1 VRDEAERKADSEAV
15 EVGARRCR
23 DAAGVTVS
31 EALAEAEARLA
42 ASGIDTARLDAEL
55 LAGKALGRSRTEL
68 YLDPE
73 RELAGGEEE
82 AYRALVDRRVLREP
96 AAYILG
102 EWGFRRLTIAV
113 DPRVLIPRPGTESVV
128 ERCLELLQGLDR
140 PEVLDAGTGS
150 GAIALA
156 IADEH
161 PGARVTAIDAS
172 DDALAVARANAARAG
187 IDVRLLLHDLGGD
200 LGGPFD
206 LVVSNPPYVHEHELP
221 TLQPELR
228 FEPEFALVDRGQTEA
243 VARAARAALR
253 PGGSLVL
260 EVGDDRGEEIASLLR
275 ELGYTDVGVAQDL
288 TGRDRVVDGQWT
300 P

>member
-1 VRDEAERKADSEAV
+1 VRVGEAIADASE
-15 EVGARRCR
+15 
-23 DAAGVTVS
+23 
-31 EALAEAEARLA
+31 RLA

-82 AYRALVDRRVLREP
+82 AYRALVDRRALREP

-102 EWGFRRLTIAV
+102 EWGFRRLTLAV

-128 ERCLELLQGLDR
+128 ERCLELLRGIDG

-161 PGARVTAIDAS
+161 PSARVTAIDSS
-172 DDALAVARANAARAG
+172 DDALEVARTNAARAG
-187 IDVRLLLHDLGGD
+187 LDVRLVLHDLGGD

-206 LVVSNPPYVHEHELP
+206 LVVSNPPYVFEHELDG
-221 TLQPELR
+221 LQPELR
-228 FEPEFALVDRGQTEA
+228 FEPELALVDRGQTEA
-243 VARAARAALR
+243 VARAARTALR
-253 PGGSLVL
+253 PGRWLVL
-260 EVGDDRGEEIASLLR
+260 EVGDERGEEIAALLR
-275 ELGYTDVGVAQDL
+275 ELGYTDVAVGQDL
-288 TGRDRVVDGQWT
+288 TGRDRVVEGRWT